1 MYCKVLAIICSFMKK
16 SFLLLLPLLAC
27 SQMLLAQTTKD
38 SLIAAD
44 SVSLQQLLNL
54 KSSGISSELE
64 KDVNE
69 SVQAASKRPLPLRK
83 SPSIISVISS
93 EEIQIAG
100 ARDLVDVLRLV
111 PGIEFGSDV
120 QGAYSIV
127 LRGNVS
133 TEGKI
138 LLLLD
143 GLELNENMY
152 ASIQTANR
160 IPVEQIRRVEIIRG
174 PGSAIYGG
182 FAEYGVIN
190 IITKNADRNG
200 YRVTAGT
207 GVGKDGY
214 LHQTLSASVGLGK
227 NNWRMAGGAWLG
239 RAQQGEGQYRDFY
252 GNSYDIRDN
261 QTFKTMATNLLFSYK
276 TLSVSAFLEQYN
288 TKIRDGFDQV
298 RPQAYDNNYKT
309 LIVEAKHQA
318 NLRPNIQLTSKLS
331 YKYQRPW
338 ELRANSLNVSPDDST
353 EYEIYQR
360 SVARYKASS
369 TMSYDITKKI
379 NFIVGAEYF
388 QDIAKTDSVTDMFYN
403 GKDKLT
409 YSNIAAYV
417 QSLFKYRWAN
427 ITIGA
432 RYDHHSHAG
441 AAFAPRVGITKRYDK
456 WHFKLLYGNSF
467 RAPSVEN
474 INYSDKASIKPE
486 KSTVIEFETGYQ
498 LNDNS
503 LITMSL
509 YDIET
514 RKVIVYSGVDDMELY
529 QNLPKTGSQ
538 GIEAE
543 YRYKKDGLFLTANY
557 AYYTKVYKSQI
568 GIYAVEGHDGAIL
581 GAAQHKVN
589 VLAGWNVTKK
599 MSLAPS
605 LNWLGKRYGYAP
617 ADSSGLGELKA
628 YKSTFLLNFSVR
640 YVDFLI
646 PNLSVV
652 LSGYNLFNA
661 SNPLLCNYY
670 NAGGHTAMPN
680 NPREILV
687 RFSYRF

>member
-1 MYCKVLAIICSFMKK
+1 MKK
-16 SFLLLLPLLAC
+16 RFLLLVPFFAY
-27 SQMLLAQTTKD
+27 SQALMAQTTKD
-38 SLIAAD
+38 SLISAD

-83 SPSIISVISS
+83 SPSIISVISN

-100 ARDLVDVLRLV
+100 ARDLVDVLRLI
-111 PGIEFGSDV
+111 PGIELGADV

-152 ASIQTANR
+152 ASIQMANR
-160 IPVEQIRRVEIIRG
+160 IPVEQIRRIEVIRG

-190 IITKNADRNG
+190 IITKNSDRNG
-200 YRVTAGT
+200 YRVTIANGT
-207 GVGKDGY
+207 GKEGY
-214 LHQTLSASVGLGK
+214 MRQTASVS
-227 NNWRMAGGAWLG
+227 AGIGNEKARFAAGAWLG
-239 RAQQGEGQYRDFY
+239 RAQQGEGQYRDFH
-252 GNSYDIRDN
+252 GNSYDLRDN
-261 QTFKTMATNLLFSYK
+261 QTFQTMAANLLFTYK
-276 TLSVSAFLEQYN
+276 TLSISSFLEQYN
-288 TKIRDGFDQV
+288 TQIRDGFDQV
-298 RPQAYDNNYKT
+298 RPKAYDNNYKT

-318 NLRPNIQLTSKLS
+318 NLSPNLQLTTKLN
-331 YKYQRPW
+331 YKFQRPW
-338 ELRANSLNVSPDDST
+338 ELRASSLNLTPDDST
-353 EYEIYQR
+353 AYEIYQR
-360 SVARYKASS
+360 SVARYKLNS
-369 TMSYDITKKI
+369 TMSYDFTKKI
-379 NFIVGAEYF
+379 NLIAGAEYF
-388 QDIAKTDSVTDMFYN
+388 QDVAKTDSTTDMFYN
-403 GKDKLT
+403 GKDKLN
-409 YSNIAAYV
+409 YSNIAIFA

-427 ITIGA
+427 ITVGA

-474 INYSDKASIKPE
+474 INYSDNASIKPE

-498 LNDNS
+498 LDENS

-514 RKVIVYSGVDDMELY
+514 RKVIVYSGVDDTEFY
-529 QNLPKTGSQ
+529 RNLPKTGSQ

-543 YRYKKDGLFLTANY
+543 YRYKKEGLFLTANY
-557 AYYTKVYKSQI
+557 AYYTKANKAQI
-568 GIYAVEGHDGAIL
+568 GIYSVEGHDGAIL
-581 GAAQHKVN
+581 GAAQHKIN
-589 VLAGWNVTKK
+589 LVLGWNVTKK

-617 ADSSGLGELKA
+617 ADSSGLGELKE
-628 YKSTFLLNFSVR
+628 YKSTALVNFSVR

-661 SNPLLCNYY
+661 SNPLICNYY

-680 NPREILV
+680 NPREVLV